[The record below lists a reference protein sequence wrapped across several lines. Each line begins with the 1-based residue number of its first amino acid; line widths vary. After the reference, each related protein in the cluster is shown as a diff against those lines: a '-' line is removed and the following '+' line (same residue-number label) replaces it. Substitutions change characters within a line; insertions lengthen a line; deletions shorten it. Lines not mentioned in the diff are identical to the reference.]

1 MRFHRISPCPRCGG
15 KVKAKWERDGVQ
27 GLPEYTFF
35 IVMFRCT
42 VCGLGFEG
50 GCSRKPAPY
59 QLQYNIAAWNHIFI
73 TVAYAV
79 TISPLGTAYAT
90 VINAS
95 R

>member
-50 GCSRKPAPY
+50 RLFTEARPVSVAI
-59 QLQYNIAAWNHIFI
+59 QYRRLEPHMQ
-73 TVAYAV
+73 
-79 TISPLGTAYAT
+79 
-90 VINAS
+90 

>member
-1 MRFHRISPCPRCGG
+1 VRFHRISPCPRCGG

-27 GLPEYTFF
+27 GLPGIHVLYRD
-35 IVMFRCT
+35 VPLALSA
-42 VCGLGFEG
+42 GSA
-50 GCSRKPAPY
+50 SREVVHGSRPVISC
-59 QLQYNIAAWNHIFI
+59 N
-73 TVAYAV
+73 

>member
-27 GLPEYTFF
+27 WLPEYTFF

-42 VCGLGFEG
+42 QDSDKWDVYISKSVYPTAESYGTLAGVLRMIANDVEIMAHETEMG
-50 GCSRKPAPY
+50 GR
-59 QLQYNIAAWNHIFI
+59 
-73 TVAYAV
+73 
-79 TISPLGTAYAT
+79 
-90 VINAS
+90 

>member
-50 GCSRKPAPY
+50 GCSRKARPVSVAI
-59 QLQYNIAAWNHIFI
+59 QYRRLEPHMQ
-73 TVAYAV
+73 
-79 TISPLGTAYAT
+79 
-90 VINAS
+90 